1 MKVSVLCIRVSA
13 GRELWLH
20 LLIYISGTAFQVAI
34 LDSAFIFFF
43 IFLLLNWS
51 GNLIRAAEIQ

>member
-13 GRELWLH
+13 GRGLWLH

-43 IFLLLNWS
+43 NFFTFKLEWEFNKS
-51 GNLIRAAEIQ
+51 S

>member
-13 GRELWLH
+13 GRGLWLH

-34 LDSAFIFFF
+34 LDSAFIFFL
-43 IFLLLNWS
+43 IFFTFKLEWEFNKS
-51 GNLIRAAEIQ
+51 S

>member
-13 GRELWLH
+13 GRGLWLH

-34 LDSAFIFFF
+34 LDSAFIFFL
-43 IFLLLNWS
+43 IFLLLN
-51 GNLIRAAEIQ
+51 